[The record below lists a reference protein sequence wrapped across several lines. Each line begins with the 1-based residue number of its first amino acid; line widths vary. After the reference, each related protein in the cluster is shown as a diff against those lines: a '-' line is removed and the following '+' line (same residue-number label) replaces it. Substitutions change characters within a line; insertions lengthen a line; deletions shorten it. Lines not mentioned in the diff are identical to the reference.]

1 MQEEGGWIDA
11 LVVWPPLVTLEKA
24 SLLYATKIV
33 EFKGV
38 TATVR
43 SNFLPVSFDRKPK
56 DEGTA
61 PEMVTLDNAHLLQF
75 ESSAGCRKLFIF

>member
-1 MQEEGGWIDA
+1 MDA
-11 LVVWPPLVTLEKA
+11 LVAWPPLVTLEKS

-43 SNFLPVSFDRKPK
+43 SNLLPVSFNRKPK
-56 DEGTA
+56 DEGNIHPT
-61 PEMVTLDNAHLLQF
+61 PSLLTLLP
-75 ESSAGCRKLFIF
+75 